1 MAIDVS
7 TPAAE
12 HTNRQEQWARA
23 RALLGGTKAMRAAG
37 KMYLPMFEAEQ
48 EEQWR
53 RRLGA
58 TVLHAGFAQNVK
70 TMAGLPFAKPISF
83 SDDALPELVGTKTA
97 ANIRTGGYI
106 EDIDC
111 KGNRIEVFAKRV
123 FAEGLALGSS
133 AILVDMPAE
142 APATARDDMARRPR
156 WIHYRPEQIIDART
170 AEVGGKERFTHVR
183 LIETRREVDGY
194 EERFVEQIREIEPG
208 LSRVWKKDRKGKWQ
222 IESQG
227 PYDLDFVA
235 FAPFFA
241 SADRGAFSAAS
252 PLENCQHLNIAHWQ
266 SSSDQRNILTF
277 SRFAMLFVK
286 GGGADALK
294 LGPMTIISTD
304 EEFGDAKI
312 LEPTGSA
319 IEAGERDLQKLEEAM
334 EAEGLKMLV
343 RRPGNITATEMV
355 IDESKDQS
363 ELEALAGDFS
373 DCLSLAAG
381 YTALW
386 LGRDEAEGGTI
397 RVSQDFG
404 INANAAAIKDTVLK
418 LRELGDIAAEDA
430 FAELQRAGVLSDALN
445 IEDALERAANE
456 MARTLRATMGG
467 ADAAGSAGA

>member
-7 TPAAE
+7 TPSAE
-12 HTNRQEQWARA
+12 HNNRQEQWARA
-23 RALLGGTKAMRAAG
+23 RALLGGTKTMRAAG
-37 KMYLPMFEAEQ
+37 KVYLPMFEAEQ
-48 EEQWR
+48 QDQWR
-53 RRLGA
+53 RRLNV
-58 TVLHAGFAQNVK
+58 TVLHAGFAQNIK
-70 TMAGLPFAKPISF
+70 TMSGLPFAKPINF
-83 SDDALPELVGTKTA
+83 SDDALPELIGTGGA
-97 ANIRTGGYI
+97 WNVRTGGYI

-133 AILVDMPAE
+133 GILVDMPAD
-142 APATARDDMARRPR
+142 APTTARDDMRRRPR

-170 AEVGGKERFTHVR
+170 GEVGGKERFVHLR
-183 LIETRREVDGY
+183 LLETRREVDGY
-194 EERFVEQIREIEPG
+194 QETFAEQIREIEPG
-208 LSRVWKKDRKGKWQ
+208 LSRVWRKDSAGKWQ
-222 IESQG
+222 VVSEG
-227 PYDLDFVA
+227 GYDLDFVA
-235 FAPFFA
+235 FAPFLA
-241 SADRGAFSAAS
+241 GQDRGIFSAGS

-286 GGGADALK
+286 GGGADGIK
-294 LGPMTIISTD
+294 LGPMTVLSTD

-319 IEAGERDLQKLEEAM
+319 IQAGERDLEKLEAAM

-343 RRPGNITATEMV
+343 RRPGNVTATEMV

-363 ELEALAGDFS
+363 ELEALAVDFS

-386 LGRDEAEGGTI
+386 LGRSEEEGGTV

-404 INANAAAIKDTVLK
+404 VNANAAAIKDTVLK
-418 LRELGDIAAEDA
+418 LRELGDLAAEDA
-430 FAELQRAGVLSDALN
+430 LEELQRAGLLSDALN
-445 IEDALERAANE
+445 IDEALERAANE
-456 MARTLRATMGG
+456 MARTLQATMGG
-467 ADAAGSAGA
+467 AGGAERPNA